1 MATKQLSATVNAEV
15 YEQFEATRKHH
26 GLNRSQAIEG
36 AIRLYLKAC
45 DDALIAEGCRRS
57 SAEDLAIVK
66 ATRKKS
72 LKALA
77 HTL

>member
-1 MATKQLSATVNAEV
+1 MATKQLSATVNAQV
-15 YEQFEATRKHH
+15 YEQFEEVRKHH
-26 GLNRSQAIEG
+26 GLNRSQAVEG

-45 DDALIAEGCRRS
+45 DDVLMAEGCRRS
-57 SAEDLAIVK
+57 SQEDLAIVK